1 VSATTIPPGGTLTY
15 TLTVQVGTGG
25 ALAVVVTDTL
35 PSNIS
40 FGAFLSGPSGSV
52 NATQVVWNL
61 GDLPQGTV
69 VMQFTVVVNSNV
81 TNGIYLNN
89 ALQVQGTGFG
99 PNTAPTLSTLVA
111 FPTNTPTPTDT
122 ATATYTPTWT
132 PSYTWTT
139 TATNTPTPTPTPS
152 FTSSWTPV
160 PTSTFTRT
168 YTSTSTPTATF
179 TPSWTWTPSWTPS
192 YTGTPSATPTS
203 TWTPINLPC
212 ALRVSLPYPNPI
224 FDGQVLKIELK
235 SGCPK
240 KAHFMIFTSA
250 YRKVFDR
257 VLTVMGTQY
266 LTWDLKDQ
274 KGATVSNGVVYLKVV
289 DEEGNVLVKGAPIV
303 ILR

>member
-1 VSATTIPPGGTLTY
+1 MTY

-52 NATQVVWNL
+52 NATQIVWNL
-61 GDLPQGTV
+61 GDLPQGIV
-69 VMQFTVVVNSNV
+69 VMQFTVQVNSNV

-89 ALQVQGTGFG
+89 AVQVQGTGFG

-111 FPTNTPTPTDT
+111 FPTNTPTPSDTPTPTD
-122 ATATYTPTWT
+122 TPTWT
-132 PSYTWTT
+132 PSYTWTFT
-139 TATNTPTPTPTPS
+139 PTNTASPTATLTPTPTPS

-168 YTSTSTPTATF
+168 STSTPTPTSSF
-179 TPSWTWTPSWTPS
+179 TPTWTWTPSWTPS
-192 YTGTPSATPTS
+192 YTGTPTLTPTS

-212 ALRVSLPYPNPI
+212 ALQVSLPYPNPI
-224 FDGQVLKIELK
+224 FSGQVLHIDLK
-235 SGCPK
+235 SGCTIQ
-240 KAHFMIFTSA
+240 AHCMIFTSA
-250 YRKVFDR
+250 YRKVFDQ
-257 VLTVMGTQY
+257 VLTVMGTQR

-274 KGATVSNGVVYLKVV
+274 KGSQLSNGVVYLKVV
-289 DEEGNVLVKGAPIV
+289 DGNGKVVVKGSPIV